1 MPSIAAH
8 TPGPEPSDTAI
19 RLAEQADIDTLVELM
34 RQFNAFDAY
43 PFDAQ
48 ITRAALERFIG
59 DPALGRLW
67 LIEAGAGARAPIGY
81 LALTFG
87 YSFEY
92 HGRDAFIDELY
103 LLPNYRGQGIGT
115 RAMQFA
121 IAACRDLGV
130 HALHLEVER
139 HNAAAR
145 RLYRRAGFAEHDRD
159 LLTRWIDEAEDVG

>member
-1 MPSIAAH
+1 MLPISS
-8 TPGPEPSDTAI
+8 GQPEPAPLSPAF

-34 RQFNAFDAY
+34 RQFNAIDAY

-48 ITRAALERFIG
+48 VTRAALERFIG

-67 LIEAGAGARAPIGY
+67 LIQMGDAAIGY

-103 LLPNYRGQGIGT
+103 LLPGYRGQGIGT
-115 RAMQFA
+115 RAMRFA
-121 IAACRDLGV
+121 IAACRELGV

-145 RLYRRAGFAEHDRD
+145 RLYRRAGFEEHDRY
-159 LLTRWIDEAEDVG
+159 LLTRWIEEEAGA

>member
-1 MPSIAAH
+1 MPSTPASPSQ
-8 TPGPEPSDTAI
+8 PGPLIPTF
-19 RLAEQADIDTLVELM
+19 RLAQQSDIETLVELM
-34 RQFNAFDAY
+34 RQFNTIDAY

-48 ITRAALERFIG
+48 ITRAALERFID

-67 LIEAGAGARAPIGY
+67 LIQAGAGTIGY

-103 LLPNYRGQGIGT
+103 LTPGYRGQGIGM

-121 IAACRDLGV
+121 IASCRDLGV

-139 HNAAAR
+139 HNAAAQ
-145 RLYRRAGFAEHDRD
+145 RLYRRVGFEEHERY
-159 LLTRWIDEAEDVG
+159 LLTRWIADK